1 MLALARVVSLSRSF
15 STSASVSVRVY
26 NAPKKFRPKE
36 EEKEVKVKVPKGDLR
51 GEVPGYREERIVLS
65 DDGAIIACW
74 HPQPKFPYELSRPIP
89 RSTENSTSS
98 VMNTQVTE
106 EMKELY
112 HHKPE
117 RFQRRDLMKVT
128 STTKHRWFPHP
139 HSVAREKKERR
150 EQKWPREKPFL

>member
-1 MLALARVVSLSRSF
+1 MCEQLYKQIFFCAISQTLAMFPEAMFALARGISLLRSF

-74 HPQPKFPYELSRPIP
+74 HPQVR
-89 RSTENSTSS
+89 
-98 VMNTQVTE
+98 
-106 EMKELY
+106 
-112 HHKPE
+112 
-117 RFQRRDLMKVT
+117 
-128 STTKHRWFPHP
+128 
-139 HSVAREKKERR
+139 
-150 EQKWPREKPFL
+150 

>member
-1 MLALARVVSLSRSF
+1 MLALARGVSVSRSF
-15 STSASVSVRVY
+15 TTSASVSVRVF

-36 EEKEVKVKVPKGDLR
+36 EEIEVKAKVPQTSLK
-51 GEVPGYREERIVLS
+51 GEVAGYREERIVLS

-74 HPQPKFPYELSRPIP
+74 HPQPKFPYELSRPMP
-89 RSTENSTSS
+89 RSSENSTSS

-117 RFQRRDLMKVT
+117 RFQRRDLMRVT
-128 STTKHRWFPHP
+128 STTKHQWFPYRHN
-139 HSVAREKKERR
+139 VAS
-150 EQKWPREKPFL
+150 